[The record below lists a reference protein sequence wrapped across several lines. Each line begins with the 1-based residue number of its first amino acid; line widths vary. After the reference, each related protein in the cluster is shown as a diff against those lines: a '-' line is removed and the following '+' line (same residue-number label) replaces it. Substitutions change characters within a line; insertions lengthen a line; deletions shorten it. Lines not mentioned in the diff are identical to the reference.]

1 MKFIGTFKEKNGK
14 EILYSF
20 FAKNVIEAEK
30 RAQEISKTFHWY
42 LITWTEA

>member
-30 RAQEISKTFHWY
+30 RAQEISKTFHWN